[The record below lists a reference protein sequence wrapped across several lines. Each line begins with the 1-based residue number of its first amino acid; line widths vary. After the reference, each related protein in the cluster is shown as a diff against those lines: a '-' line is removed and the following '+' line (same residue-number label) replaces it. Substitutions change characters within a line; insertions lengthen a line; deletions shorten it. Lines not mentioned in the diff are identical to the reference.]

1 MTAAVTTAESRAAT
15 ILRGRREGALLAL
28 PSVQRMADVLAARCR
43 ERSWVRTSVASLE
56 RFRVLAAGDDLEALL
71 ARARAEPA
79 EAERA
84 LGSFAVAL
92 GRMPNAGRMQYA
104 PTEGQVAAL
113 AMGPKIWF
121 RVNGVAIPWRPLPKV
136 DVRHSALGVG
146 IGPGAQCERQTPNA
160 ERLGEG
166 PEGLILLALIGSGL
180 YRAELLRLRLGDV
193 GSLDAEGRLVPD
205 IEAEPLAV
213 QYMPRRGRQGARVT
227 FLTYQARQALLADVA
242 RRTAAGQPTG
252 PDAPLIA
259 CGDGSGS
266 RASNIARAR
275 RRSAS
280 LIHAGNAVNVELCLA
295 TGNFFRAW
303 GLPGS
308 RFVGPEELN
317 IEEYV

>member
-1 MTAAVTTAESRAAT
+1 MAAAVTAAT
-15 ILRGRREGALLAL
+15 ILHGRREGALLAL
-28 PSVQRMADVLAARCR
+28 PSVQRMADVLAVRCR
-43 ERSWVRTSVASLE
+43 EQSWVRTSVASLE
-56 RFRVLAAGDDLEALL
+56 RFRALAGYDDLEALL

-84 LGSFAVAL
+84 LGTFAAAL
-92 GRMPNAGRMQYA
+92 GRMPHA

-121 RVNGVAIPWRPLPKV
+121 RVNGVAIPWRPLPGRPTLPPFTDHRAV
-136 DVRHSALGVG
+136 
-146 IGPGAQCERQTPNA
+146 
-160 ERLGEG
+160 EG

-213 QYMPRRGRQGARVT
+213 QYTPRRGRQGARIT

-242 RRTAAGQPTG
+242 RRTAAGKPTG
-252 PDAPLIA
+252 PDAPLVA
-259 CGDGSGS
+259 CDGGSGS
-266 RASNIARAR
+266 RASGIARAR

-295 TGNFFRAW
+295 TGNFFRTW

-317 IEEYV
+317 IEEYI

>member
-1 MTAAVTTAESRAAT
+1 MAVAVTAAT

-28 PSVQRMADVLAARCR
+28 PSVQRMADLLAARCR

-56 RFRVLAAGDDLEALL
+56 RFRALAGYDDLEALL
-71 ARARAEPA
+71 AQARAEPA

-84 LGSFAVAL
+84 LGSFAAAL
-92 GRMPNAGRMQYA
+92 SGY
-104 PTEGQVAAL
+104 TEGQVAAL

-121 RVNGVAIPWRPLPKV
+121 RVNGVAIPWRPLPG
-136 DVRHSALGVG
+136 R
-146 IGPGAQCERQTPNA
+146 PGAPADLPPDTTALAR
-160 ERLGEG
+160 R
-166 PEGLILLALIGSGL
+166 PEDLILRALIGSGL

-213 QYMPRRGRQGARVT
+213 QYTPRRGRQGTRIT

-252 PDAPLIA
+252 RDAPLIA
-259 CGDGSGS
+259 CGGGSGS
-266 RASNIARAR
+266 PASGIARAR

-295 TGNFFRAW
+295 TGNFFRTW

-317 IEEYV
+317 IEEYI

>member
-1 MTAAVTTAESRAAT
+1 MATAVTAET

-28 PSVQRMADVLAARCR
+28 PSVQRMADLLAARCR

-56 RFRVLAAGDDLEALL
+56 RFRALAGYDDLEALL
-71 ARARAEPA
+71 AQARAEPA

-84 LGSFAVAL
+84 LGSFAAAL
-92 GRMPNAGRMQYA
+92 SGY
-104 PTEGQVAAL
+104 TEGQVAAL

-121 RVNGVAIPWRPLPKV
+121 RVNGVGIPWRPLPG
-136 DVRHSALGVG
+136 R
-146 IGPGAQCERQTPNA
+146 PTPPPFA
-160 ERLGEG
+160 DHREVEG

-213 QYMPRRGRQGARVT
+213 QYTPRRGRQGTRIT

-242 RRTAAGQPTG
+242 RRTAAGQATG
-252 PDAPLIA
+252 RDAPLIA
-259 CGDGSGS
+259 CGGGLGSP
-266 RASNIARAR
+266 ASGIARAR

-295 TGNFFRAW
+295 TGTFFRTW

-317 IEEYV
+317 IEEYI

>member
-1 MTAAVTTAESRAAT
+1 MAVAVTAAT

-43 ERSWVRTSVASLE
+43 EQSWVRTSVASLE
-56 RFRVLAAGDDLEALL
+56 RFRALAGYEDLEALL

-84 LGSFAVAL
+84 LGSFAAAL
-92 GRMPNAGRMQYA
+92 GRLPQA

-121 RVNGVAIPWRPLPKV
+121 RVNGVAIPWRPLLERTADDGRRTTKV
-136 DVRHSALGVG
+136 GSAVLS
-146 IGPGAQCERQTPNA
+146 PPAA
-160 ERLGEG
+160 RLPTVEG
-166 PEGLILLALIGSGL
+166 PEGLILLGLIGSGL
-180 YRAELLRLRLGDV
+180 YRTELLRLRLGDV

-213 QYMPRRGRQGARVT
+213 QYTPRRGRQGARIT

-252 PDAPLIA
+252 SDAPLVA
-259 CGDGSGS
+259 CGGGLGSS
-266 RASNIARAR
+266 ASSIARAR

-295 TGNFFRAW
+295 TGNFFRTW

-317 IEEYV
+317 IEEYI

>member
-1 MTAAVTTAESRAAT
+1 MPTSVSAAA

-28 PSVQRMADVLAARCR
+28 PSVQRMANVLAARCR
-43 ERSWVRTSVASLE
+43 EQSWVRTSVASLE
-56 RFRVLAAGDDLEALL
+56 RFRALAGSDDLEALL

-84 LGSFAVAL
+84 LGSFAAAL
-92 GRMPNAGRMQYA
+92 SDY
-104 PTEGQVAAL
+104 TEGQVAAL

-121 RVNGVAIPWRPLPKV
+121 RVNGVAIPWRPLAGRP
-136 DVRHSALGVG
+136 DAPADLPPATTTLARRS
-146 IGPGAQCERQTPNA
+146 ED
-160 ERLGEG
+160 
-166 PEGLILLALIGSGL
+166 LILRALIGSGL
-180 YRAELLRLRLGDV
+180 YRAELLRLCLGDV
-193 GSLDAEGRLVPD
+193 GSLDAEGCLVPD

-213 QYMPRRGRQGARVT
+213 QYTPRRGRQGARIT

-242 RRTAAGQPTG
+242 RRTAAGQPTD
-252 PDAPLIA
+252 PDAPLVA
-259 CGDGSGS
+259 CGGGSGS
-266 RASNIARAR
+266 RASGIAHAR

-295 TGNFFRAW
+295 TGNFFRTW

-317 IEEYV
+317 IEEYI

>member
-1 MTAAVTTAESRAAT
+1 MAAAVPAAT
-15 ILRGRREGALLAL
+15 ILHGRREGALLAL
-28 PSVQRMADVLAARCR
+28 PSVRRMADVLAARCR

-56 RFRVLAAGDDLEALL
+56 RFRALAGYDDLEALL
-71 ARARAEPA
+71 ARARAERA

-84 LGSFAVAL
+84 LGSFAAAL
-92 GRMPNAGRMQYA
+92 ERLPHA

-121 RVNGVAIPWRPLPKV
+121 RVNGVAIPWRSLLERKTDEGSAVLPPPT
-136 DVRHSALGVG
+136 S
-146 IGPGAQCERQTPNA
+146 
-160 ERLGEG
+160 RLPTVEG

-205 IEAEPLAV
+205 IAAEPLAV
-213 QYMPRRGRQGARVT
+213 QYTPRRGRQGARIT

-242 RRTAAGQPTG
+242 RRTAAGHTTG
-252 PDAPLIA
+252 PDAPLVA
-259 CGDGSGS
+259 CGGGSGS
-266 RASNIARAR
+266 RAAGIARAR

-295 TGNFFRAW
+295 TGNFFRTW

-308 RFVGPEELN
+308 HFVGPEELN
-317 IEEYV
+317 IEEYI

>member
-1 MTAAVTTAESRAAT
+1 MAAAVTAAT

-43 ERSWVRTSVASLE
+43 EQSWLRTSVASLE
-56 RFRVLAAGDDLEALL
+56 RFRALAGYDDLEALL

-84 LGSFAVAL
+84 LGSFAAAL
-92 GRMPNAGRMQYA
+92 SGY
-104 PTEGQVAAL
+104 TDGQVAAL

-121 RVNGVAIPWRPLPKV
+121 RVNGVAIPWRPLLE
-136 DVRHSALGVG
+136 RTTEEASAVL
-146 IGPGAQCERQTPNA
+146 PPPAS
-160 ERLGEG
+160 RLATVEG

-213 QYMPRRGRQGARVT
+213 QYTPRRGRQGARIT

-242 RRTAAGQPTG
+242 RRTSRPTG
-252 PDAPLIA
+252 P
-259 CGDGSGS
+259 
-266 RASNIARAR
+266 R
-275 RRSAS
+275 
-280 LIHAGNAVNVELCLA
+280 
-295 TGNFFRAW
+295 
-303 GLPGS
+303 
-308 RFVGPEELN
+308 
-317 IEEYV
+317 

>member
-1 MTAAVTTAESRAAT
+1 MAAAVTAAT
-15 ILRGRREGALLAL
+15 ILHGRREGALLAL

-56 RFRVLAAGDDLEALL
+56 RFRALAGYDDLEALL

-84 LGSFAVAL
+84 LGSFAAAL
-92 GRMPNAGRMQYA
+92 ERMPHA

-121 RVNGVAIPWRPLPKV
+121 RVNGVAIPWRPLAG
-136 DVRHSALGVG
+136 R
-146 IGPGAQCERQTPNA
+146 PGAPTDLPPATIALAR
-160 ERLGEG
+160 R
-166 PEGLILLALIGSGL
+166 PESLILLALIGSGL
-180 YRAELLRLRLGDV
+180 YRAELLRLRLRDV

-213 QYMPRRGRQGARVT
+213 QYTPRRGRQGARIT

-252 PDAPLIA
+252 PDAPLVA
-259 CGDGSGS
+259 CGGSSGS
-266 RASNIARAR
+266 RASGIARAR

-295 TGNFFRAW
+295 TGNFFRTW

>member
-1 MTAAVTTAESRAAT
+1 MAVAVTAAT

-28 PSVQRMADVLAARCR
+28 PSVQRMADLLAARCR

-56 RFRVLAAGDDLEALL
+56 RFRALAGYDDLEALL
-71 ARARAEPA
+71 AQARAEPA

-84 LGSFAVAL
+84 LGSFAAAL
-92 GRMPNAGRMQYA
+92 SDYTG
-104 PTEGQVAAL
+104 GQVAAL

-121 RVNGVAIPWRPLPKV
+121 RVNGVGIPWRPLSGRP
-136 DVRHSALGVG
+136 DAPADLPPATTAL
-146 IGPGAQCERQTPNA
+146 AR
-160 ERLGEG
+160 R
-166 PEGLILLALIGSGL
+166 PEDLILRALIGSGL
-180 YRAELLRLRLGDV
+180 YRAELLRLCLGDV

-252 PDAPLIA
+252 PDAPLVV
-259 CGDGSGS
+259 CGGGSGS
-266 RASNIARAR
+266 RASGIARAR

-295 TGNFFRAW
+295 TGTFFRTW

-317 IEEYV
+317 IEEYI

>member
-1 MTAAVTTAESRAAT
+1 MAAAVTAAT
-15 ILRGRREGALLAL
+15 ILHGRREGALLAL

-43 ERSWVRTSVASLE
+43 EQSWVRTSVASLE
-56 RFRVLAAGDDLEALL
+56 RFRALAGYDDLEALL
-71 ARARAEPA
+71 VRARAEPA
-79 EAERA
+79 EAEHA
-84 LGSFAVAL
+84 LGSFAAAL
-92 GRMPNAGRMQYA
+92 ERLPHA
-104 PTEGQVAAL
+104 PTESQVAAL

-121 RVNGVAIPWRPLPKV
+121 RVNSVAIPWRPLLERKA
-136 DVRHSALGVG
+136 DEGSAVL
-146 IGPGAQCERQTPNA
+146 PPPAS
-160 ERLGEG
+160 RLPTVEG

-213 QYMPRRGRQGARVT
+213 RYTPRRGRQGARIT

-252 PDAPLIA
+252 PDAALVA
-259 CGDGSGS
+259 CDGGSGS
-266 RASNIARAR
+266 RAAGIARAR

-295 TGNFFRAW
+295 TGNFFRTW

-317 IEEYV
+317 IEEYI

>member
-1 MTAAVTTAESRAAT
+1 MAVAVTAAT

-43 ERSWVRTSVASLE
+43 EQSWVRTSVASLE
-56 RFRVLAAGDDLEALL
+56 RFRALAGYEDLEALL

-84 LGSFAVAL
+84 LGSFAAAL
-92 GRMPNAGRMQYA
+92 GRMPHA
-104 PTEGQVAAL
+104 PTEDQVAAL

-121 RVNGVAIPWRPLPKV
+121 RVNGVGIPWRPLPG
-136 DVRHSALGVG
+136 R
-146 IGPGAQCERQTPNA
+146 PGAPANLPPATTALAHR
-160 ERLGEG
+160 
-166 PEGLILLALIGSGL
+166 PEDLILRALIGSGL

-213 QYMPRRGRQGARVT
+213 QYTPRRGRQGARIT

-252 PDAPLIA
+252 PAASLIA
-259 CGDGSGS
+259 CGGGLGS
-266 RASNIARAR
+266 RASGIARAR

-295 TGNFFRAW
+295 TGNFFRTW

-317 IEEYV
+317 IEEYI

>member
-1 MTAAVTTAESRAAT
+1 
-15 ILRGRREGALLAL
+15 
-28 PSVQRMADVLAARCR
+28 
-43 ERSWVRTSVASLE
+43 
-56 RFRVLAAGDDLEALL
+56 
-71 ARARAEPA
+71 
-79 EAERA
+79 
-84 LGSFAVAL
+84 
-92 GRMPNAGRMQYA
+92 MPHA
-104 PTEGQVAAL
+104 PTESQVAAL

-121 RVNGVAIPWRPLPKV
+121 RVNGVAIPWRPLLESKAN
-136 DVRHSALGVG
+136 DGSRTTEEG
-146 IGPGAQCERQTPNA
+146 GAVLPPPA
-160 ERLGEG
+160 SRLPTVEG

-213 QYMPRRGRQGARVT
+213 QYTPRRGRQGTRIT

-252 PDAPLIA
+252 PDAPLVV
-259 CGDGSGS
+259 CGGGSGS
-266 RASNIARAR
+266 RASGIARAR

-317 IEEYV
+317 IEEYI

>member
-1 MTAAVTTAESRAAT
+1 MPAAVTTAESRAAT
-15 ILRGRREGALLAL
+15 ILRGRCEGALLAL

-84 LGSFAVAL
+84 LGSFAAAL
-92 GRMPNAGRMQYA
+92 GRMQYA

-121 RVNGVAIPWRPLPKV
+121 RVNGVGIPWRPLAGGRP
-136 DVRHSALGVG
+136 
-146 IGPGAQCERQTPNA
+146 EA
-160 ERLGEG
+160 EDGRLLPPSTSRLPTMEG

-193 GSLDAEGRLVPD
+193 GSVDAEGRLVPD
-205 IEAEPLAV
+205 LEAEPLAV
-213 QYMPRRGRQGARVT
+213 QYTPRRGRQGARVT

-242 RRTAAGQPTG
+242 RRTAAWQPTG
-252 PDAPLIA
+252 RDAPLIA
-259 CGDGSGS
+259 CGGGSGS
-266 RASNIARAR
+266 RASGIARAR

-295 TGNFFRAW
+295 TGTFFRTW

-317 IEEYV
+317 IEEYA

>member
-1 MTAAVTTAESRAAT
+1 MPAAVTAAT
-15 ILRGRREGALLAL
+15 ILHGRREGALLAL
-28 PSVQRMADVLAARCR
+28 PSVQRMADLLAARCR
-43 ERSWVRTSVASLE
+43 EHSWVRTSVASLE
-56 RFRVLAAGDDLEALL
+56 RFRALAGYDDLEALL
-71 ARARAEPA
+71 AQARAEPA

-84 LGSFAVAL
+84 LGSFAAAL
-92 GRMPNAGRMQYA
+92 SGY
-104 PTEGQVAAL
+104 TEGQVAAL

-121 RVNGVAIPWRPLPKV
+121 RVNGVAIPWRPLLKV
-136 DVRHSALGVG
+136 GVRRSALGVG

-166 PEGLILLALIGSGL
+166 PEDLILRALIGSGL

-213 QYMPRRGRQGARVT
+213 QYTPRRGRQGTRIT

-252 PDAPLIA
+252 RDAPLIA
-259 CGDGSGS
+259 CGGGSGS
-266 RASNIARAR
+266 PASGIARAR

-280 LIHAGNAVNVELCLA
+280 LIHAGNAVNVEL
-295 TGNFFRAW
+295 
-303 GLPGS
+303 
-308 RFVGPEELN
+308 
-317 IEEYV
+317 

>member
-1 MTAAVTTAESRAAT
+1 MAVAVTAAT
-15 ILRGRREGALLAL
+15 ILRGRREGALLAF

-56 RFRVLAAGDDLEALL
+56 RFRVLAGYDDLEALL

-84 LGSFAVAL
+84 LGSFAAAL
-92 GRMPNAGRMQYA
+92 SGY
-104 PTEGQVAAL
+104 TEGQVAAL

-121 RVNGVAIPWRPLPKV
+121 RVNGVAIPWRPLPG
-136 DVRHSALGVG
+136 R
-146 IGPGAQCERQTPNA
+146 PGAPADLPPATTALAHR
-160 ERLGEG
+160 
-166 PEGLILLALIGSGL
+166 PEDLILRALIGSGL

-213 QYMPRRGRQGARVT
+213 QYTPRRGWQGARIT

-242 RRTAAGQPTG
+242 RRIAAGQPTG
-252 PDAPLIA
+252 RGAPLIA
-259 CGDGSGS
+259 CGGGAGSP
-266 RASNIARAR
+266 ASGIARAR

-295 TGNFFRAW
+295 TGNFFRTW

-308 RFVGPEELN
+308 HFVGPEELN